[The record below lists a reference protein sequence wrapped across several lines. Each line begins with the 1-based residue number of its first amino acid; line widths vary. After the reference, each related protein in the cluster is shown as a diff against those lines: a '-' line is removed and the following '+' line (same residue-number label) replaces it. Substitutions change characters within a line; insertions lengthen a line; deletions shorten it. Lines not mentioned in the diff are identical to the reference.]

1 MGSFTYVY
9 WDSINDYVGGIISGL
24 LAGLFSGRDDNSPG
38 PGPGPH
44 PGPGPEIT
52 LQDNRTVPT
61 ITITDTVTQE
71 SKVVPRMGVSEEA
84 INRVRAKNAGIHISI
99 NPDGTGIITAPRRN
113 LIPTPEIHPD
123 LIDLSIPATP
133 VSNNTIP
140 SPAGSSPE
148 APSGSAINDQLSGNP
163 FRDIP
168 KKPSLSSS
176 SIRFNPIV
184 NNPTEPNPWRKA
196 AEVFFEKS
204 PEASPSS
211 TENIEMK
218 DAESK
223 FLERAGS
230 TGSGTAP
237 ASAKVASEL
246 GINTKTK
253 MNPEFKLNL
262 PEASSSTDSISST
275 DSTETVKPNKGK
287 NKELQNKFLKIIERK
302 D

>member
-1 MGSFTYVY
+1 
-9 WDSINDYVGGIISGL
+9 
-24 LAGLFSGRDDNSPG
+24 
-38 PGPGPH
+38 
-44 PGPGPEIT
+44 
-52 LQDNRTVPT
+52 
-61 ITITDTVTQE
+61 
-71 SKVVPRMGVSEEA
+71 MGVSEEA
-84 INRVRAKNAGIHISI
+84 INRVRAKNPGFGITDSLTIPRNSR
-99 NPDGTGIITAPRRN
+99 IITMPTPEN
-113 LIPTPEIHPD
+113 LIPSTKIHPD

-133 VSNNTIP
+133 VSNNTLT

-148 APSGSAINDQLSGNP
+148 AGSAINDQLSGNP

-196 AEVFFEKS
+196 AEVFLENS
-204 PEASPSS
+204 PPAGEASPSS

-262 PEASSSTDSISST
+262 PEASSSTDSVSST

-287 NKELQNKFLKIIERK
+287 NKEIQKKFLKIIER
-302 D
+302 